1 MTPEPSPRIHW
12 IVRMN
17 HRNRTGCFA
26 MLFVVLG
33 AHLLDRPQGALVW
46 GALALQFL
54 LGPQLQFW
62 LARRSPRPMKA
73 EFVNMLLDS
82 VAFGAWQA
90 VLGFPLALTVA
101 LFIGA
106 SVNLT
111 VFRGLRGVGESTGS
125 FALGA
130 LLGAWLGGWAG
141 PTEAG
146 GLALVLTAGALL
158 AYVLLVAFTAYTR
171 SVSLHEARQQVRVSE
186 RALQRQLDE
195 NQILQAQLKDQAQ
208 RDALTGVFNRR
219 YLVEALE
226 RELAQAQC
234 QGLPLSLML
243 MDIDHFKRVN
253 DTHGHQVGDEVLR
266 GAAALLG
273 GHVRAG
279 DVVCRYGGEEFL
291 LLLPGMPEAQAVE
304 RAERCRRELA
314 ERAITVGQ
322 AEVRV
327 TLSIGVATFPVHGD
341 SVAGLIECADRA
353 LYDAKRQGRD
363 RVVVAMMPA
372 HA

>member
-1 MTPEPSPRIHW
+1 MAPIHW

-33 AHLLDRPQGALVW
+33 AHLVDRPHVTLVW
-46 GALALQFL
+46 VVLALQFL
-54 LGPQLQFW
+54 LGPQVQFW
-62 LARRSPRPMKA
+62 LARRSAHPMKA
-73 EFVNMLLDS
+73 EFANMLLDS
-82 VAFGAWQA
+82 VTFGAWQA
-90 VLGFPLALTVA
+90 MLGFPLALTVA

-106 SVNLT
+106 SVNMT
-111 VFRGLRGVGESTGS
+111 AFRGLRGIGEATGG
-125 FALGA
+125 FALGT
-130 LLGAWLGGWAG
+130 LLGAWLGDWAWM
-141 PTEAG
+141 PEAS
-146 GLALVLTAGALL
+146 GLALVLTAVALL
-158 AYVLLVAFTAYTR
+158 GYVLLVAFMAYTR
-171 SVSLHEARQQVRVSE
+171 SIRLHEARQQIRVSE

-195 NQILQAQLKDQAQ
+195 NQVLQAQLKDQAQ

-226 RELAQAQC
+226 RELAQAQR

-266 GAAALLG
+266 GTVALLA

-291 LLLPGMPEAQAVE
+291 LLLPGMPEVPAME

-314 ERAITVGQ
+314 EQAITVGA

-327 TLSIGVATFPVHGD
+327 TLSIGVATFPAHGD
-341 SVAGLIECADRA
+341 SGADLIQSADRA
-353 LYDAKRQGRD
+353 LYEAKRQGRD

>member
-1 MTPEPSPRIHW
+1 MTPDPKVPIHW

-33 AHLLDRPQGALVW
+33 AHLLDRPHGPWVW
-46 GALALQFL
+46 VALALQFV
-54 LGPQLQFW
+54 LGPQVQFW
-62 LARRSPRPMKA
+62 LARRSAHPMKA
-73 EFVNMLLDS
+73 EFANMLLDS

-111 VFRGLRGVGESTGS
+111 AFRGLRGVGEATGS

-130 LLGAWLGGWAG
+130 LLGAWLGGWTWL
-141 PTEAG
+141 PEASG
-146 GLALVLTAGALL
+146 LSLALTAAALL
-158 AYVLLVAFTAYTR
+158 AYVLLVAFMAYSR
-171 SVSLHEARQQVRVSE
+171 SIRLHEVRQQIRVSE
-186 RALQRQLDE
+186 RALQRQLEE

-219 YLVEALE
+219 YMVEALE
-226 RELAQAQC
+226 RELAQAQR

-266 GAAALLG
+266 GAAAMLT
-273 GHVRAG
+273 GHVRTG

-304 RAERCRRELA
+304 RAERCRRELS
-314 ERAITVGQ
+314 ERAILVGE

-341 SVAGLIECADRA
+341 SGDDLIECADRA

>member
-1 MTPEPSPRIHW
+1 
-12 IVRMN
+12 MN
-17 HRNRTGCFA
+17 HRNRTACFA

-33 AHLLDRPQGALVW
+33 AYLLDRQHGALVW

-54 LGPQLQFW
+54 LAPQLQFW
-62 LARRSPRPMKA
+62 LARRSSQPVKA
-73 EFVNMLLDS
+73 EFLNMLLDS

-90 VLGFPLALTVA
+90 VLGFPLGLTVA

-111 VFRGLRGVGESTGS
+111 AFRGLRGVGEAIGS

-130 LLGAWLGGWAG
+130 LLGAWLGGWTWL
-141 PTEAG
+141 PEASRLSLG
-146 GLALVLTAGALL
+146 LTALALLV
-158 AYVLLVAFTAYTR
+158 YVLLVAFMAYTR
-171 SVSLHEARQQVRVSE
+171 SVRLHEARQQIRVSE

-219 YLVEALE
+219 YLVEVLE
-226 RELAQAQC
+226 RELAQAQR

-243 MDIDHFKRVN
+243 MDLDHFKRVN

-266 GAAALLG
+266 GAAALLS

-304 RAERCRRELA
+304 RAECCRRELA
-314 ERAITVGQ
+314 ERTITVGP

-327 TLSIGVATFPVHGD
+327 TVSIGVVTFPVHGD
-341 SVAGLIECADRA
+341 SAASLIQAADRA
-353 LYDAKRQGRD
+353 LYVAKREGRD
-363 RVVVAMMPA
+363 RVVVATMMPA